1 MCVKN
6 IFCRIVVLA
15 GDVSPLD
22 VISHM
27 PVVCEDADIPYCYA
41 PSKDVSNYKVP
52 IFEFFR
58 PVDFCIRD

>member
-1 MCVKN
+1 M
-6 IFCRIVVLA
+6 LA

-52 IFEFFR
+52 IF
-58 PVDFCIRD
+58 